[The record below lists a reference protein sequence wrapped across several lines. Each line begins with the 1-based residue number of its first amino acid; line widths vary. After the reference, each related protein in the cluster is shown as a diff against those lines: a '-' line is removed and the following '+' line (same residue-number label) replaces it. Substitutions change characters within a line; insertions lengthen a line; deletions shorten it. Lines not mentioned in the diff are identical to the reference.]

1 MNSQPPSHTQVVII
15 GGGIHGC
22 SVAYHLTKQGL
33 TDVVLLERK
42 QLTSGT
48 TWHAAGLV
56 GQLQGSHSTT
66 AFAKYGIELLQEI
79 EAETGQNPGY
89 RRSGSISIAVNDERM
104 AELKRKADF
113 ASLFGIEAHYLTNS
127 EISERWPLMNPEGVL
142 GGIHMPSDG
151 SANPVDLTTALA
163 KGARMRGAKIL
174 ENIKV
179 EEVLTRNNKAI
190 GVRTDQGTISADV
203 VVNCGGMW
211 ARELGRQ
218 NGVGVPLHA
227 CEHYYLVTEAID
239 NLPSDL
245 PVLRSYCDGT
255 YWKED
260 AGKLL
265 FGFAH
270 FQARPWGMEGIPE
283 SFEFDSLPFI
293 EDDVMEV
300 LELAMNRVP
309 LLQETGI
316 RTFFNGPESYSF
328 DGRFILGQAP
338 DIRNYFV
345 LAGVNSTGIQSGSGA
360 GRALAQWIIDGHPP
374 MDLSEMDPKRC
385 EEFQARDPYLQKRC
399 PETLVLT
406 YAMHWPNRQRETVRN
421 LRRTPF
427 YHPMKARGACFAE
440 AQGWERPGW
449 FAPEGVEPKYDYS
462 FGRQN
467 WFDHV
472 QEEQKAARQCVAMI
486 DYTMLGKL
494 MVEGKDAESFLQRVC
509 TNNMAMANGRV
520 AYTLMLNERGGI
532 ESDVTVAR
540 HDDDSF
546 MVMSSISHTRRD
558 YLHLRDNIQ
567 PGEDVRLRDVT
578 PSYGVL
584 GIMGPKSRDLLRAVS
599 DADLSNETFPFNSL
613 RHFHI
618 GHAKVFAQRLSYSGE
633 LGWEIFI
640 TPDFAEHVFEVLAD
654 AGKAF
659 DLRLIGGEALN
670 ALRIEKGF
678 VHWGH
683 DMAYTESPHQ
693 IGLDFACKPNKEI
706 PFIGRDA
713 YLARRAENKGPFLFF
728 LRLRDP
734 EPLLHHN
741 EPVLRGGK
749 VAGYVTAGAWAREQ
763 GAAVG
768 LCLLNA
774 PAGET
779 GRDAAGKGQFTVLV
793 EGREIEADIS
803 LSPFYDPDSKRMLDR
818 EGQLPAS
825 EAKNSTLPQAPVMSA
840 QKQAEDRVK

>member
-1 MNSQPPSHTQVVII
+1 MTKQLPSHAQVVII

-22 SVAYHLTKQGL
+22 SVAYHLAKQGL

-56 GQLQGSHSTT
+56 GQLQGSHATT

-113 ASLFGIEAHYLTNS
+113 AALFGIEALYM
-127 EISERWPLMNPEGVL
+127 EAAAIQERWPLMNPEGVL
-142 GGIHMPSDG
+142 GGIYMPSDG

-179 EEVLTRNNKAI
+179 EEVLTERGKAV
-190 GVRTDQGTISADV
+190 GVRTAEGTISADY

-227 CEHYYLVTEAID
+227 CEHYYLVTEAIED
-239 NLPSDL
+239 LPSDL

-270 FQARPWGMEGIPE
+270 FQAKPWGMRGISE
-283 SFEFDSLPFI
+283 DFEFDSLPFV

-309 LLQETGI
+309 LLQKTGI
-316 RTFFNGPESYSF
+316 RTFFNGPESYSY

-338 DIRNYFV
+338 DIANYFV
-345 LAGVNSTGIQSGSGA
+345 LGGVNSTGIQSGSGA

-374 MDLSEMDPKRC
+374 IDLSEMDPMRC
-385 EEFQARDPYLQKRC
+385 EEFQARDPYLQARC

-427 YHPMKARGACFAE
+427 YHPMKARGACFTE
-440 AQGWERPGW
+440 VQGWERPGW
-449 FAPEGVEPKYDYS
+449 FAPEGVEPKYQYS

-467 WFDHV
+467 WFPYV
-472 QEEQKAARQCVAMI
+472 QEEQKAAREAVAMI
-486 DYTMLGKL
+486 DYSMLGKL
-494 MVEGKDAESFLQRVC
+494 MVEGRDAESFLQRAC

-540 HDDDSF
+540 HGDESF

-558 YLHLRDNIQ
+558 YLHLRDLIRED
-567 PGEDVRLRDVT
+567 EDVRLRDVT
-578 PSYGVL
+578 AAFGVL
-584 GIMGPKSRDLLRAVS
+584 GVMGPQSRALLQAVS
-599 DADLSNETFPFNSL
+599 DADLSNAAFPFNSL

-618 GHAKVFAQRLSYSGE
+618 GHAPVFAQRLSYSGE
-633 LGWEIFI
+633 LGWEIFV
-640 TPDFAEHVFEVLAD
+640 TPDFAEHVFEVLMQ
-654 AGKAF
+654 AGEEF
-659 DLRLIGGEALN
+659 GIRLIGGEALN
-670 ALRIEKGF
+670 ALRLEKGF
-678 VHWGH
+678 LHWGH
-683 DMAYTESPHQ
+683 DMAYTEAPHQ
-693 IGLDFACKPNKEI
+693 IGLEFVCKTEKPV
-706 PFIGRDA
+706 PFTGLEA
-713 YLARRAENKGPFLFF
+713 YLARKAENKGPFLCSIK
-728 LRLRDP
+728 LRDP
-734 EPLLHHN
+734 GLLLHHN
-741 EPVLRGGK
+741 EPVLRDGK
-749 VAGYVTAGAWAREQ
+749 VAGFVTAGAWGQ
-763 GAAVG
+763 KVGAAVG
-768 LCLLNA
+768 LCFLTL
-774 PAGET
+774 PEGQT
-779 GRDAAGKGQFTVLV
+779 GKAAAADGNFTVLV
-793 EGREIEADIS
+793 EGKSIEADVS
-803 LSPFYDPDSKRMLDR
+803 LRPFYDPQSKRMLAR
-818 EGQLPAS
+818 A
-825 EAKNSTLPQAPVMSA
+825 
-840 QKQAEDRVK
+840 

>member
-1 MNSQPPSHTQVVII
+1 MQKSLPSHAQVVII

-22 SVAYHLTKQGL
+22 SVAYHLAKEGW

-89 RRSGSISIAVNDERM
+89 RRSGSISIAVNDERL

-113 ASLFGIEAHYLTNS
+113 ASLFGIEAHYLSTA
-127 EISERWPLMNPEGVL
+127 EISERWPLMNAEGVL

-163 KGARMRGAKIL
+163 KGARMRGAKII
-174 ENIKV
+174 EHIKV
-179 EEVLTRNNKAI
+179 DEVLVEGGKVK
-190 GVRTDQGTISADV
+190 GVRTDQGTITADF

-218 NGVGVPLHA
+218 SNVGVPLHA
-227 CEHYYLVTEAID
+227 CEHYYLVTEAVE

-270 FQARPWGMEGIPE
+270 FHAKPWGVKGISE
-283 SFEFDSLPFI
+283 DFCFDSLPFV
-293 EDDVMEV
+293 EEDVMEV

-309 LLQETGI
+309 ILQEIGI
-316 RTFFNGPESYSF
+316 RTFFNGPESYSH
-328 DGRFILGQAP
+328 DGRFTLGEAP
-338 DIRNYFV
+338 DIGGYFI
-345 LAGVNSTGIQSGSGA
+345 LAGVNSTGIQSGPGA
-360 GRALAQWIIDGHPP
+360 GRALAQWIMKGHPP

-385 EEFQARDPYLQKRC
+385 EEFQARDIYLRERC

-427 YHPMKARGACFAE
+427 HHALKARGACFTE
-440 AQGWERPGW
+440 VQGWERPGW
-449 FAPEGVEPKYDYS
+449 FAPEGSEPTYTYS

-467 WFDHV
+467 WFDHA
-472 QEEQKAARQCVAMI
+472 QKEQKAAREDVAMI
-486 DYTMLGKL
+486 DYSMLGKL
-494 MVEGKDAESFLQRVC
+494 MVEGADAENFLQRIC
-509 TNNMAMANGRV
+509 TNNMAMKVGRV

-532 ESDVTVAR
+532 ESDVTIAR
-540 HDDDSF
+540 HGDEAF

-558 YLHLRDNIQ
+558 YLHLRDHIL

-584 GIMGPKSRDLLRAVS
+584 AIMGPKSRDLLVAVS
-599 DADLSNETFPFNSL
+599 DVDVSNAAFPFNSL
-613 RHFHI
+613 QTFHI
-618 GHAKVFAQRLSYSGE
+618 GHARVFAQRLSYSGE

-640 TPDFAEHVFEVLAD
+640 TPDFAEHVLEVLME
-654 AGKAF
+654 AGGEYG
-659 DLRLIGGEALN
+659 LRLIGGEALN
-670 ALRIEKGF
+670 SLRIEKGF

-683 DMAYTESPHQ
+683 DMAYTEAPHQ
-693 IGLDFACKPNKEI
+693 IGLEFVCKPDKAI
-706 PFIGRDA
+706 SFIGRDA
-713 YLARRAENKGPFLFF
+713 YLERKATNNGPFLCSIK
-728 LRLRDP
+728 LRDP

-741 EPVLRGGK
+741 EPVLREGK
-749 VAGYVTAGAWAREQ
+749 VAGFVTAGAYGYSV

-768 LCLLNA
+768 LCFVSLPEGA
-774 PAGET
+774 SDKQAIEKAT
-779 GRDAAGKGQFTVLV
+779 YSVMV
-793 EGREIEADIS
+793 EGREIAAELS
-803 LSPFYDPDSKRMLDR
+803 LSPFHDPQSKRML
-818 EGQLPAS
+818 G
-825 EAKNSTLPQAPVMSA
+825 
-840 QKQAEDRVK
+840 

>member
-1 MNSQPPSHTQVVII
+1 MNKPLPSHAQVVII

-22 SVAYHLTKQGL
+22 SVAYHLAREGWK
-33 TDVVLLERK
+33 DVVLLERK

-66 AFAKYGIELLQEI
+66 AFAKYGVELLQDI
-79 EAETGQNPGY
+79 EAETGQNPGF
-89 RRSGSISIAVNDERM
+89 RQSGSISIAVNDERM

-113 ASLFGIEAHYLTNS
+113 ASLFGVEAHYMSTP
-127 EISERWPLMNPEGVL
+127 EIAERWPLMNAEGVL

-163 KGARMRGAKIL
+163 KGARMHGATIR
-174 ENIKV
+174 EYIKV
-179 EEVLTRNNKAI
+179 EEVLVEGGKAC
-190 GVRTDQGTISADV
+190 GVRTDQGTITADV
-203 VVNCGGMW
+203 VVNCAGMW
-211 ARELGRQ
+211 ARELGQQ
-218 NGVGVPLHA
+218 NDVGVPLHA
-227 CEHYYLVTEAID
+227 CEHYYLVTEAIKD
-239 NLPSDL
+239 LPSDL

-270 FQARPWGMEGIPE
+270 FNAKPWATDGIPE
-283 SFEFDSLPFI
+283 AFEFDSLPFV

-316 RTFFNGPESYSF
+316 RTFFNGPESYSY
-328 DGRFILGQAP
+328 DGRFTLGEAP
-338 DIRNYFV
+338 DIKGYFV
-345 LAGVNSTGIQSGSGA
+345 LAGVNSTGIQSGAGA
-360 GRALAQWIIDGHPP
+360 GKALADWIMQGHAP

-385 EEFQARDPYLQKRC
+385 EEFQARDIYLVERC

-406 YAMHWPNRQRETVRN
+406 YAMHWPNRQRETLRN

-427 YHPMKARGACFAE
+427 HHAMKANGACFTE
-440 AQGWERPGW
+440 TQGWERPGW
-449 FAPEGVEPKYDYS
+449 FAPQGVTPEINYS

-467 WFDHV
+467 WFDYA
-472 QEEQKAARQCVAMI
+472 QAEQKAARQDVAII

-494 MVEGKDAESFLQRVC
+494 MVEGTGAENFLQRIC
-509 TNNMAMANGRV
+509 TNNMAMKPGRV

-540 HDDDSF
+540 HSEDSF
-546 MVMSSISHTRRD
+546 MMMSSISHTRRD
-558 YLHLRDNIQ
+558 YLHLRDQIRA
-567 PGEDVRLRDVT
+567 GEDVRLRDVT
-578 PSYGVL
+578 SSFGVL
-584 GIMGPKSRDLLRAVS
+584 GIMGPKSRDLLAAVS
-599 DADLSNETFPFNSL
+599 DADMSNEAFRFNSFQS
-613 RHFHI
+613 FHI
-618 GHAKVFAQRLSYSGE
+618 GHAKVTAQRLSYSGE
-633 LGWEIFI
+633 LGWEIFV
-640 TPDFAEHVFEVLAD
+640 TPDFAEHVFDVLME

-683 DMAYTESPHQ
+683 EMAYTEAPHQ
-693 IGLDFACKPNKEI
+693 IGLEFVCKPDKDI

-713 YLARRAENKGPFLFF
+713 YLARKAEGHGPYLCSIQ
-728 LRLRDP
+728 LNDP
-734 EPLLHHN
+734 DPLLHHN
-741 EPVLRGGK
+741 EPVLRDGDVVGFI
-749 VAGYVTAGAWAREQ
+749 TAGAYGYTV

-768 LCLLNA
+768 LCLISLA
-774 PAGET
+774 QGEADKNSLAT
-779 GRDAAGKGQFTVLV
+779 GRYSVMV
-793 EGREIEADIS
+793 EGQEIAAELS
-803 LSPFYDPDSKRMLDR
+803 LVPFHDPQSERML
-818 EGQLPAS
+818 G
-825 EAKNSTLPQAPVMSA
+825 
-840 QKQAEDRVK
+840 